1 MPKTHELDLLRKS
14 YRLDEPTV
22 ARLQRIAKFLA
33 ARDAA
38 AVGSETNA
46 IRFAAQIAEIFDKET
61 YDQLLAIIARLGAK
75 DSSSA
80 PALGQGIKF
89 AIGVAAK
96 AAKRNNP
103 ATE

>member
-1 MPKTHELDLLRKS
+1 
-14 YRLDEPTV
+14 
-22 ARLQRIAKFLA
+22 
-33 ARDAA
+33 
-38 AVGSETNA
+38 
-46 IRFAAQIAEIFDKET
+46 
-61 YDQLLAIIARLGAK
+61 LLAIIARLGAK

>member
-1 MPKTHELDLLRKS
+1 MPKAHELDLLRKS

-33 ARDAA
+33 ARNAA

-75 DSSSA
+75 DSSGA
-80 PALGQGIKF
+80 PALGQGINF
-89 AIGVAAK
+89 AINVAAK
-96 AAKRNNP
+96 AARRNNP
-103 ATE
+103 AME

>member
-1 MPKTHELDLLRKS
+1 MPKSHDLDLHRKS
-14 YRLDEPTV
+14 YRLDPPTV

-61 YDQLLAIIARLGAK
+61 YDQLLAIISRLGAK

-80 PALGQGIKF
+80 PALGLGIKF